1 MASSSTD
8 GPSDNRPVSLV
19 SEDAPA
25 ELSVVVDELLN
36 SLSNKFA
43 NVSNDIFAKM
53 DDMSKRLDSL
63 EATIQAN
70 EESKITPTK

>member
-1 MASSSTD
+1 MASNSAD

-43 NVSNDIFAKM
+43 NVSSDIFAKM

-70 EESKITPTK
+70 EESKITATK

>member
-1 MASSSTD
+1 MASNSAD

-43 NVSNDIFAKM
+43 NVSSDIFAK
-53 DDMSKRLDSL
+53 SL
-63 EATIQAN
+63 SPVKSTTNIACN
-70 EESKITPTK
+70 N